1 MLQAYTEDALPY
13 ASHPMPPSTAASIRQ
28 AFIDFFVAKA
38 GHTFAPSSPVV
49 PHDDPTLLF
58 TNAGMNQF
66 KDVFLGRGRR
76 EYTRAVNTQKCIR
89 AGGKHNDLEDVGKD
103 TYHHTFFEMLGNWS
117 FGDYFKDES
126 VRWGFE
132 LLTEV
137 YGLDRNRLYATWFEG
152 NAAAGLAPDL
162 EAKALWESL
171 LPAGHV
177 IPGNMKDNFWEM
189 GETGPCGPCSEI
201 HFDRIGGRN
210 AAHLVNGGDPDVLE
224 IWNHVFIQFNRE
236 PDRSLKPLP
245 AKHVDTGM
253 GLERLVSV
261 IQDKRSNYDTDLWSP
276 IFAAIQARTGA
287 RAYGGKLDDALDIAY
302 RVIADHIR
310 CLTLAI
316 TDGANPSNEGRGYV
330 LRRILRRA
338 VRHGHQ
344 TMGVRG
350 PFLHDLV
357 RAVEGTLSGAFPE
370 ISQHAARVA
379 QVILDEEVQFGRT
392 LERGLALF
400 GDAAARVRK
409 SGGNTVPAHDAFK
422 LHDTFGFPIDLTQ
435 VMAEEERL
443 LVDVAGY
450 EVLMEEAREKSRAV
464 QSGETE
470 MHFPPDAIA
479 KLEAMRVHTTDDS
492 TKFEPKPL
500 MTSVRAIWN
509 GTTFD
514 EFVDAESARTI
525 AVIFDRTPFY
535 AEMGGQVADH
545 GAFRTEHGSGV
556 HATIDFTDAKRIGG
570 YVLHIGTVT
579 RGRLHVGDQGS
590 LMIERE
596 RRELIRANHTTT
608 HLLNL
613 ALKAEVGADVEQKGS
628 LVDRDRLRFDYSAKQ
643 GLSLDHVRAIEAR
656 VNDAIRA
663 NLIVDAKDVPL
674 TSARAI
680 NGVRAVF
687 GERYPDPVRVV
698 SIGATVDELLANPTN
713 AAWALQ
719 STEFCGGTHLAR
731 TGDAKHFVLA
741 SEGGLA
747 AGVRRVFALTGAAAS
762 AADMTAQSLIA
773 RATEALKL
781 SGGELLAESADIA
794 KTAQALTLGALGR
807 NALDAAME
815 PLKEKAKSARKQAE
829 GATRE
834 RAVTK
839 ARELAEQHASSGAGA
854 QAALIAIIEDADTPA
869 LMAALDVA
877 RALLPNTATMFASA
891 DHGEGK
897 VSLAA
902 ICPKCAIEKGFKA
915 GDWVK
920 VAAQACG
927 GNGGGKPDAAQA
939 GGKDPSKLHDALAA
953 AKTFANQHACVA

>member
-1 MLQAYTEDALPY
+1 MLGGGLPY
-13 ASHPMPPSTAASIRQ
+13 PSRPMRPSTAAEIRQ
-28 AFIDFFVAKA
+28 AFIDFFVTKA
-38 GHTFAPSSPVV
+38 AHTFAPSSPVV

-66 KDVFLGRGRR
+66 KDVFLGRGKRG
-76 EYTRAVNTQKCIR
+76 YTRAVNTQKCIR

-132 LLTEV
+132 LLTEI

-171 LPAGHV
+171 LPEGHV

-210 AAHLVNGGDPDVLE
+210 AAHLVNSGDPDVLE

-276 IFAAIQARTGA
+276 VFAAIQARTDA
-287 RAYGGKLDDALDIAY
+287 RPYGGRLDDVTDIAY

-316 TDGANPSNEGRGYV
+316 TDGATPSNEGRGYV

-357 RAVEGTLSGAFPE
+357 RAVESTLGGAFPE
-370 ISQHAARVA
+370 IKQHAARVA

-400 GDAAARVRK
+400 GEAAARVK
-409 SGGNTVPAHDAFK
+409 TSGATTVPAQDAFK

-435 VMAEEERL
+435 VMAEEEHL
-443 LVDVAGY
+443 SVDVAGY
-450 EVLMEEAREKSRAV
+450 ETLMEEAREKSRAV
-464 QSGETE
+464 QGGDTQL
-470 MHFPPDAIA
+470 HFPPDAIA
-479 KLEAMRVHTTDDS
+479 KLEALHIHATDDT
-492 TKFEPKPL
+492 TKFDPKPL
-500 MTSVRAIWN
+500 TTTVRAIWN
-509 GTTFD
+509 GANFD
-514 EFVDAESARTI
+514 EHADADNARTI

-535 AEMGGQVADH
+535 PEMGGQVADH
-545 GAFRTEHGSGV
+545 GAFRTEHGSDA
-556 HATIDFTDAKRIGG
+556 HAAIEFTDAKRIGG
-570 YVLHIGTVT
+570 YVLHIGHVT
-579 RGRLHVGDQGS
+579 RGRLQVGDQGS

-596 RRELIRANHTTT
+596 RRELIRANHTAT

-613 ALKAEVGADVEQKGS
+613 ALMAEVGADGEQKGS
-628 LVDRDRLRFDYSAKQ
+628 MVDRDRLRFDYSAKQ
-643 GLSLDHVRAIEAR
+643 GLSIEQVKAIESR
-656 VNDAIRA
+656 VNAAIQA
-663 NLIVDAKDVPL
+663 NLIVDAKEVSLDA
-674 TSARAI
+674 ARTVK
-680 NGVRAVF
+680 GVRAVF

-698 SIGATVDELLANPTN
+698 SIGATVDALLANPSN
-713 AAWALQ
+713 DAWLAQ
-719 STEFCGGTHLAR
+719 STEFCGGTHLAH
-731 TGDAKHFVLA
+731 TGDAKRFVLA

-747 AGVRRVFALTGAAAS
+747 AGIRRVFALTGAAAA
-762 AADMTAQSLIA
+762 AADMTAQSLLA
-773 RATEALKL
+773 RAHSAIKLEGAALVEEAT
-781 SGGELLAESADIA
+781 DIT

-807 NALDAAME
+807 AALDAAME
-815 PLKEKAKSARKQAE
+815 PLKDKVKAARKQTE
-829 GATRE
+829 GAGRD
-834 RAVTK
+834 RAIAK

-854 QAALIAIIEDADTPA
+854 DAALVGIIENADTPA

-877 RALLPNTATMFASA
+877 RALIPNTPVMFASA
-891 DHGEGK
+891 DIEGSK
-897 VSLAA
+897 VSLAC
-902 ICPKCAIEKGFKA
+902 ICPKSAIDRGLKA

-920 VAAQACG
+920 AAAQVCG

-939 GGKDPSKLHDALAA
+939 GGKDPSKLQDALAA
-953 AKTFANQHACVA
+953 AKTFANQPR